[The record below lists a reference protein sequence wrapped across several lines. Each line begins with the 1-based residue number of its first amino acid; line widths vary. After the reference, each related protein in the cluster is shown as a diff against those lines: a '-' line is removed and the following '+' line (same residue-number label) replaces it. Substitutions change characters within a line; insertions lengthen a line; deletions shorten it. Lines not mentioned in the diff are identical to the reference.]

1 MVAML
6 VFTTSA
12 ILLRAGILPRWF
24 AWSGYVVA
32 AFLLLSASFERW
44 FVLVFPVWLIVL
56 SALLLRV
63 ARGIDPELR
72 LPAVHHE
79 PLMVRQPAA
88 GGRR

>member
-1 MVAML
+1 
-6 VFTTSA
+6 
-12 ILLRAGILPRWF
+12 
-24 AWSGYVVA
+24 
-32 AFLLLSASFERW
+32 
-44 FVLVFPVWLIVL
+44 VLVFPVWLIVL